1 MSNNID
7 ALKAIKRNYVEFS
20 KYTMAHRTYPS
31 VFDGLKE
38 VQRRCLYA
46 SYKDAPASMTKLSTI
61 AGLIMAYHPHAE
73 ASDVVV
79 KMAGEHQSS
88 FPLYD
93 TQGNFG
99 DLESPASAPR
109 YLECKLNNTAK
120 NLYFKLIDEAPMENF
135 EVQEEP
141 VYLPTLFPVAF
152 LQGCFGV
159 GQGTP
164 NVLIPEL
171 EFESL
176 KNFVINYIKTGNK
189 VVTADNFVRFT
200 DYDQIQKTNRDESI
214 MDVLNT
220 GKGTVV
226 YSPDIELKN
235 NKITIRNIY
244 VLAQFSSLLEK
255 LKPDIVADK
264 IDVRDESGE
273 EKVWV
278 IEKVKNKVFDMEACA
293 KMLKSRFTFK
303 ERYAMY
309 FYDEL
314 GKVRAYSLGEVIE
327 LCYEKYKEA
336 YIDKLNK
343 EIDVMCVQRM
353 ITDCLGL
360 MSELA
365 VDIVTDNKMSDEDKV
380 KAIKLVIKDEYNEY
394 VIKKCLDK
402 PIKYLKKD
410 EKAIKKIEN
419 NIKALQKTINSID
432 STIVDEL
439 GCL

>member
-7 ALKAIKRNYVEFS
+7 ALKAIKENYIEFS

-46 SYKDAPASMTKLSTI
+46 SFKDAPASMTKLSTI

-73 ASDVVV
+73 ATDVVV
-79 KMAGEHQSS
+79 KMAGEYQSS

-109 YLECKLNNTAK
+109 YLECKLSNTAK
-120 NLYFKLIDEAPMENF
+120 KLYFKLIDEAPMENF

-141 VYLPTLFPVAF
+141 IYLPTLFPVAF

-176 KNFVINYIKTGNK
+176 KKFVINYIKTGETK
-189 VVTADNFVRFT
+189 VTPDNFVRFT
-200 DYDQIQKTNRDESI
+200 DYEQVQKDENRDSSI

-220 GKGTVV
+220 GKGTVI
-226 YSPDIELKN
+226 YSPDIELKD

-255 LKPDIVADK
+255 LKPDIMADK

-273 EKVWV
+273 ERVWV

-293 KMLKSRFTFK
+293 KMIKTRFTFREK
-303 ERYAMY
+303 YSMY
-309 FYDEL
+309 FYNEK
-314 GKVRAYSLGEVIE
+314 GNVRLYSLGEVID
-327 LCYEKYKEA
+327 LCYGKYREA
-336 YIDKLNK
+336 YISKLNK
-343 EIDVMCVQRM
+343 EIDALTEHKF
-353 ITDCLGL
+353 ILSCLGL
-360 MSELA
+360 MA
-365 VDIVTDNKMSDEDKV
+365 DHTDIVTDNKLSDDDKIT
-380 KAIKLVIKDEYNEY
+380 AISDAINHLYDDIT
-394 VIKKCLDK
+394 IKKCLDK
-402 PIKYLKKD
+402 PIRYLKKD
-410 EKAIKKIEN
+410 DKVVAETEKKIKTLQH
-419 NIKALQKTINSID
+419 NIKNID
-432 STIVDEL
+432 NIILDETSQI
-439 GCL
+439 

>member
-1 MSNNID
+1 MSNSID
-7 ALKAIKRNYVEFS
+7 ALEAIKENYVEFS

-46 SYKDAPASMTKLSTI
+46 SFKDAPASMTKLSTI

-79 KMAGEHQSS
+79 KMAGEYQSS

-109 YLECKLNNTAK
+109 YLECKLSDRAK
-120 NLYFKLIDEAPMENF
+120 KLYFTLIDEAPMENF
-135 EVQEEP
+135 EVKDEP
-141 VYLPTLFPVAF
+141 LYLPTLFPVAF

-171 EFESL
+171 EFDSL
-176 KNFVINYIKTGNK
+176 KNFVINYIKTGETK
-189 VVTADNFVRFT
+189 VTKDNFVRFT
-200 DYDQIQKTNRDESI
+200 DYEQVQKDKNRDSSI
-214 MDVLNT
+214 IDVLNT

-226 YSPDIELKN
+226 YSPDIELKG

-255 LKPDIVADK
+255 LKPDIMADK

-273 EKVWV
+273 ERVWV

-293 KMLKSRFTFK
+293 KMIKSRFTFK
-303 ERYAMY
+303 EKYAMY
-309 FYDEL
+309 FYNEK
-314 GKVRAYSLGEVIE
+314 GNVRLYSLGEVIE
-327 LCYEKYKEA
+327 LCYGKYREA
-336 YIDKLNK
+336 YISKLNK
-343 EIDVMCVQRM
+343 EIDDLCGQRM
-353 ITDCLGL
+353 VLSCLGL
-360 MSELA
+360 MSEHT
-365 VDIVTDNKMSDEDKV
+365 DIVTDNKLSDNEKV
-380 KAIKLVIKDEYNEY
+380 VAIGEAINHEYNDY
-394 VIKKCLDK
+394 VIRESLNK

-410 EKAIKKIEN
+410 EKAIDKITDKIDNLVIDIN
-419 NIKALQKTINSID
+419 NIQDVILNDVQK
-432 STIVDEL
+432 L
-439 GCL
+439 